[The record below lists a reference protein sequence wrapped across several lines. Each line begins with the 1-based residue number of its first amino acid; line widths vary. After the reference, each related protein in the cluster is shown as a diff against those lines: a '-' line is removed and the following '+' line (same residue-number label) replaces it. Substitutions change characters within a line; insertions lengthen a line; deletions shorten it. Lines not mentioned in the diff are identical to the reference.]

1 MSYPLSSDEKGLKI
15 IPELMEKEKMYY
27 CIHNEKVLLVFKDA
41 QEFLNCYEI
50 EEKEIVESVKKC
62 NNPDEIEKE
71 IENYISKEKSQTLK

>member
-27 CIHNEKVLLVFKDA
+27 CLHNSKILLVFKDD

-50 EEKEIVESVKKC
+50 EDTEIVSAVK
-62 NNPDEIEKE
+62 NSTNPQEIEKI
-71 IENYISKEKSQTLK
+71 IEAYISENIKH